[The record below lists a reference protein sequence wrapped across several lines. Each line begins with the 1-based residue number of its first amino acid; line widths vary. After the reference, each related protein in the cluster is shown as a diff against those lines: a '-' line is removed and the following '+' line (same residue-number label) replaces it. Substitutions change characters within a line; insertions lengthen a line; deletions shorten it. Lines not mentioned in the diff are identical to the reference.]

1 MFKSFKNGNFW
12 PKKQVF
18 GLKSLVKSKLF
29 DLESSFRAQNIRNY
43 MHLLMH
49 EFTSDFFFEFGIRD
63 QLNFVNGSNWY
74 SKTRWT
80 GLQILVKS
88 KLLVLVPSNMA

>member
-1 MFKSFKNGNFW
+1 MAIFGQ
-12 PKKQVF
+12 KKQVF

-29 DLESSFRAQNIRNY
+29 DLESSFRAQNIGNY

-49 EFTSDFFFEFGIRD
+49 EFTSDFFSEFGIRD
-63 QLNFVNGSNWY
+63 QLNLVNRSKWY
-74 SKTRWT
+74 FETRGT

-88 KLLVLVPSNMA
+88 KLLVLAPSNMA